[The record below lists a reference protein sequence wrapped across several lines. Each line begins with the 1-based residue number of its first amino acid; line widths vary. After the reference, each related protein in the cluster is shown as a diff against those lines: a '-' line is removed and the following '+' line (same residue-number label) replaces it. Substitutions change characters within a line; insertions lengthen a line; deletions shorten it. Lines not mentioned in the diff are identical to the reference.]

1 MLDIVGKRGWYFLIS
16 ALLILPGLVSMI
28 APPGGWANG
37 GSGLR
42 PGIDFTSGAA
52 LQVSFDRPVTEA
64 QVQDRLD
71 RLGHDE
77 ALIQRMGT
85 RNFLI
90 RTRVLEEASG
100 DRESERERIVKDLEE
115 YLGLERDKVQFDS
128 VSPIVAGETVRTAF
142 YAVLVASVGILM
154 YIWYAFRRVPKA
166 YRYGVSAIFAL
177 VHDVLFVLGVFSI
190 LGRFLDMEVNSM
202 FIVGVLIVAG
212 YSVNDTIVVFDRIR
226 ENLLRFPDRA
236 LTATV
241 NQSIMDTVGR
251 SLNTSFTTLFVL
263 LALLLMGGPSIRE
276 LLLVVAV
283 GAIIGTYSSIFVAS
297 QFLVIW
303 ERGEIGRALRLRRR
317 TAAAA
322 ASSLM
327 SIIGRG

>member
-1 MLDIVGKRGWYFLIS
+1 M
-16 ALLILPGLVSMI
+16 
-28 APPGGWANG
+28 
-37 GSGLR
+37 
-42 PGIDFTSGAA
+42 
-52 LQVSFDRPVTEA
+52 
-64 QVQDRLD
+64 QDRLD

-100 DRESERERIVKDLEE
+100 DQESERERILKDLEE

-142 YAVLVASVGILM
+142 YAVLVASLGILL

-166 YRYGVSAIFAL
+166 YRYGISAIFAL

-190 LGRFLDMEVNSM
+190 LGRFLNMEVNSM

-226 ENLLRFPDRA
+226 ENLLRFPDRP

-283 GAIIGTYSSIFVAS
+283 GAIIGTYSSIFRGQPVPGHLGAGRDWPGAAAQAS
-297 QFLVIW
+297 EDGDGLYLIPRYSGATTSLSRRGGGA
-303 ERGEIGRALRLRRR
+303 ERGRKTGGGLRQERPSNSVMA
-317 TAAAA
+317 TS
-322 ASSLM
+322 ASSM
-327 SIIGRG
+327 KRSTSMREISTSGS

>member
-1 MLDIVGKRGWYFLIS
+1 MLDIVGKRGWYFLVS

-28 APPGGWANG
+28 APPDGWATG
-37 GSGLR
+37 GSGLK
-42 PGIDFTSGAA
+42 PGIDFSSGSA
-52 LQVSFDRPVTEA
+52 LQVTFDSPVTEG
-64 QVQDRLD
+64 QIQDRLG

-77 ALIQRMGT
+77 ALIQKMGS
-85 RNFLI
+85 RSFFI
-90 RTRVLEEASG
+90 RTRVLEEAAEG
-100 DRESERERIVKDLEE
+100 GESERVRIEKDLEE
-115 YLGLERDKVQFDS
+115 HLGLDRETVQFDF
-128 VSPIVAGETVRTAF
+128 VSPIIAAETVRTAF
-142 YAVLVASVGILM
+142 YAVLVASIGILL
-154 YIWYAFRRVPKA
+154 YIWYAFRRVPKP
-166 YRYGVSAIFAL
+166 YRYGISAIFAL

-190 LGRFLDMEVNSM
+190 LGRVLGMEVNSM

-212 YSVNDTIVVFDRIR
+212 YSVNDSIVVFDRIR
-226 ENLLRFPDRA
+226 ENLLRYPDRA
-236 LTATV
+236 LTLTV

-283 GAIIGTYSSIFVAS
+283 GAVIGTYSSIFVAS

-303 ERGEIGRALRLRRR
+303 EHGEIGRALRLGRRSS
-317 TAAAA
+317 AAA
-322 ASSLM
+322 ASSLL